1 MTSRLLRVAG
11 ASLTL
16 ALGCG
21 SAQHAAE
28 AAEPPK
34 GSAAPGVAAEA
45 PPTASAAPAT
55 STAKPD
61 ETPEKAPASDGSGDA
76 DSAKSG
82 DAKPTAAG
90 DEKESPKAREVTFQM
105 TPAGLV
111 IEVEGVR
118 LEPKAQP
125 LKLEDGWGVRLMV
138 RATSIDG
145 HVHRFTRPEHG
156 PLMVAA
162 EIDRKGKKER
172 VGDERKGDGED
183 SVTQGTP
190 ITLERDFKKA
200 IWSGQSVTLFVG
212 LWGLGRDMEERRLV
226 RKLFVVKMIAGNKKP
241 APVVSPPE

>member
-1 MTSRLLRVAG
+1 MTSRIPRAAG
-11 ASLTL
+11 VTLVL

-21 SAQHAAE
+21 STQHAAE

-34 GSAAPGVAAEA
+34 ASSAPDSTAVA
-45 PPTASAAPAT
+45 PPSGAAPA
-55 STAKPD
+55 SKPD
-61 ETPEKAPASDGSGDA
+61 PSSASEAAGPEPEGA
-76 DSAKSG
+76 DSAKPTG
-82 DAKPTAAG
+82 PTPTAAG
-90 DEKESPKAREVTFQM
+90 DEKESPKGREVTFQM

-125 LKLEDGWGVRLMV
+125 LKLEDGWGVRLLV

-156 PLMVAA
+156 PLMMAA

-241 APVVSPPE
+241 QPVVSPPE

>member
-1 MTSRLLRVAG
+1 MTSRILRVAG

-28 AAEPPK
+28 AAESPK
-34 GSAAPGVAAEA
+34 GSSAPVAAEA
-45 PPTASAAPAT
+45 PPSASAAPAAT
-55 STAKPD
+55 PD
-61 ETPEKAPASDGSGDA
+61 QAAAGEPASDKSDGA
-76 DSAKSG
+76 DSAKPG
-82 DAKPTAAG
+82 DAKPTASG

-105 TPAGLV
+105 TPGGLV

-162 EIDRKGKKER
+162 EIDRKGKKEH

-212 LWGLGRDMEERRLV
+212 LWGLGRDTEERRLV

-241 APVVSPPE
+241 IPVVSPPE